1 MCMDR
6 LEEEAVEYKQ
16 IQAKKIYEEVADSLL
31 AMLKNGSLQP
41 GDKLES
47 VERLAKNFN
56 VGRSAI
62 REALS
67 ALRAMG
73 VLEMRQGEG
82 TFVKQF
88 DASRFSVPLSVAFL
102 MKRENVKELLEVRK
116 ILEIGVVESAV
127 NNHTKEDLLSM
138 KQALYEM
145 ERAGGN
151 GDLGE
156 KADLEFHLA
165 IAKASHNHM
174 LYNLMQSVSE
184 IMKEAMRETRRLWLF
199 SEQNMLTLLE
209 EHWTIYYAIEQC
221 DDQLA
226 QKLML
231 NHLTG
236 VESALA
242 DYVQ

>member
-1 MCMDR
+1 M
-6 LEEEAVEYKQ
+6 EYKQ